1 MNPLLHGV
9 ILLLFLCFR
18 SFQIRVCLFDLLL
31 LRIHIALQD
40 VHIGKQAHELIVII
54 IHLCLKAVL
63 RRLDILNLLVHLIQ
77 FLLCLILLI
86 LCILDCR
93 SRHRRIVSDSDCS
106 RQKQCQNAFLKMSH
120 AVSPSQISE
129 LSFIAYKKRV

>member
-1 MNPLLHGV
+1 M
-9 ILLLFLCFR
+9 
-18 SFQIRVCLFDLLL
+18 
-31 LRIHIALQD
+31 
-40 VHIGKQAHELIVII
+40 IVII

-77 FLLCLILLI
+77 FLLCLILFI

-106 RQKQCQNAFLKMSH
+106 RQKQCQNTFLKMSH

>member
-1 MNPLLHGV
+1 M
-9 ILLLFLCFR
+9 
-18 SFQIRVCLFDLLL
+18 
-31 LRIHIALQD
+31 
-40 VHIGKQAHELIVII
+40 IVII

-77 FLLCLILLI
+77 FLLCLILFI

-106 RQKQCQNAFLKMSH
+106 RRSKSRTRFLKCLMQYLH
-120 AVSPSQISE
+120 PKYLNY
-129 LSFIAYKKRV
+129 LSLRQKRV